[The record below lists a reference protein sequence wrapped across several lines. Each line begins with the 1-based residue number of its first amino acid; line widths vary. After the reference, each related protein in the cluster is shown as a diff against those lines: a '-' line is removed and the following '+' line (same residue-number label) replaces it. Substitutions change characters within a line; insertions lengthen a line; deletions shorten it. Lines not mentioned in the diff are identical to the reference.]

1 MKNNVTRR
9 NFIVSSTSLAALVGC
24 AATQSAVQPT
34 ATDAAPERKMSTESG
49 IRVRFLGSGAAG
61 WRPEW
66 AKKNPHARRQSSVLL
81 ENRVLIDFTKC
92 SFDMLPAN
100 CHPEVLFQTHSHGD
114 HYNPKAAVKS
124 GVKRMYVQ
132 ETWADAARAEVR
144 AAAAALGLPAPEVL
158 GLPFGKPVVECG
170 MRFTGVPAN
179 HSTSRVTNGVL
190 ERTSLYLVEK
200 GASRLL
206 YATDT
211 GGIPGDA
218 ARMIG
223 IDPHITDK
231 SHSRQ
236 YVHKAQ
242 ALTALVMEATDGDSD
257 EDFRLFVHSSVQ
269 AVSRTVNML
278 VKYGRFT
285 PPPGQHAYI
294 THLGL
299 KYRDWPSEKIEKEIP
314 PTLRAA
320 SDGLELVLG

>member
-1 MKNNVTRR
+1 MFHAEAFSFRPRR
-9 NFIVSSTSLAALVGC
+9 LRPWPDARPPKPTGRQKVFPRSFRLISPFQRSLASAC
-24 AATQSAVQPT
+24 ASSA
-34 ATDAAPERKMSTESG
+34 AAFDKLPEG
-49 IRVRFLGSGAAG
+49 
-61 WRPEW
+61 
-66 AKKNPHARRQSSVLL
+66 
-81 ENRVLIDFTKC
+81 
-92 SFDMLPAN
+92 

-132 ETWADAARAEVR
+132 ETWADAAREEVGK
-144 AAAAALGLPAPEVL
+144 AAAKLGLPAPEVI

-190 ERTSLYLVEK
+190 ERTSVYLVEK

-211 GGIPGDA
+211 GGLMGDA

-223 IDPHITDK
+223 IDPHITARR
-231 SHSRQ
+231 SALRAAAGSF
-236 YVHKAQ
+236 VHEPQ
-242 ALTALVMEATDGDSD
+242 ALTAFIMEATDGDSD

-269 AVSRTVNML
+269 TVSRIVNML
-278 VKYGRFT
+278 IKYGRLALPT
-285 PPPGQHAYI
+285 GQHAYI

-299 KYRDWPSEKIEKEIP
+299 KYRDWPSEKENREG
-314 PTLRAA
+314 A
-320 SDGLELVLG
+320 SRYAPRRIRRS